1 MECLHVVVVE
11 IPQVVIQL
19 FCIWVFIHCTKNQIS
34 ASRSEYRPTIGRG
47 IRMLSDLNLFIASLL
62 EGVLRC
68 VPADLRLCWTGEMQ
82 STWIPNICIKEQL
95 SARLRTDHDYLA
107 NHCLAKKC

>member
-34 ASRSEYRPTIGRG
+34 ASRSEYRPTIGQG

-68 VPADLRLCWTGEMQ
+68 VPADLRLCWTVDWGNAINLDTKYM
-82 STWIPNICIKEQL
+82 
-95 SARLRTDHDYLA
+95 Y
-107 NHCLAKKC
+107 